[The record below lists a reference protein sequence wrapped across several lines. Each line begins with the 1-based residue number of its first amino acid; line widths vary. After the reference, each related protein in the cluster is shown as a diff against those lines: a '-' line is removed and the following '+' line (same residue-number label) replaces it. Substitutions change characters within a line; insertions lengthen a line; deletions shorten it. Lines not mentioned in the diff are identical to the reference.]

1 MILSWLRAIDVVRAK
16 THLFLKICCAQGAA
30 ERKVHIDEKNL
41 VHSFGRPS
49 VVFAQT
55 WTELKSKS
63 DQGETD
69 SPEEENIPPMNQV
82 IINTKI
88 KSLSPWKWYV
98 VNYWTQ
104 FKRKAKEWTGLSF
117 TLLIS
122 TVSVW
127 FYYTFKISL
136 FFGAIKCFFQK
147 GKQHVEVNRRWILA
161 ITCKTDIIKYSSFVV
176 LGMTSKNQKH
186 IRIFKWRAL
195 NLYTLKN

>member
-1 MILSWLRAIDVVRAK
+1 MLCKCHHLVCKVCPRLSRAIWLKYFILSWLHAIDVVRAK
-16 THLFLKICCAQGAA
+16 THLFLKICCCAQGPAQ
-30 ERKVHIDEKNL
+30 RKVHIDEKNL

-63 DQGETD
+63 GQGETD

-88 KSLSPWKWYV
+88 KLLSPWKWYV

-104 FKRKAKEWTGLSF
+104 FKRKKKERTGLLF

-122 TVSVW
+122 TASVW
-127 FYYTFKISL
+127 FYYTFKMSL
-136 FFGAIKCFFQK
+136 FFCAIKCFFQK
-147 GKQHVEVNRRWILA
+147 GTKYLKVNRRWVLA
-161 ITCKTDIIKYSSFVV
+161 ITCKTDY
-176 LGMTSKNQKH
+176 
-186 IRIFKWRAL
+186 
-195 NLYTLKN
+195 

>member
-1 MILSWLRAIDVVRAK
+1 MILSWLRAIDVVSAK

-30 ERKVHIDEKNL
+30 QRKVHIDEKNL

-104 FKRKAKEWTGLSF
+104 FKRKTKEWTGLSF

-136 FFGAIKCFFQK
+136 FFGAIKFFPK
-147 GKQHVEVNRRWILA
+147 R
-161 ITCKTDIIKYSSFVV
+161 KTVFESEQEMNFSY
-176 LGMTSKNQKH
+176 
-186 IRIFKWRAL
+186 
-195 NLYTLKN
+195 NL